1 MVTAHKTQT
10 YPNTF
15 SRIFRFQKR
24 NQRCLADGW
33 IPDEFYG
40 PEGVKEVNKQI
51 RHYFIKYSAQE
62 KQEREKK
69 NAEVLL
75 EPDPNSTEES
85 YNITVVFEGKKLVFE
100 NCNPKKPSP
109 ETLAIKPVVVENF

>member
-1 MVTAHKTQT
+1 MPETKIISNQTAE
-10 YPNTF
+10 F
-15 SRIFRFQKR
+15 ISEVEDA
-24 NQRCLADGW
+24 LAAGW

-51 RHYFIKYSAQE
+51 RHYFIKYSEQE

-75 EPDPNSTEES
+75 EPNPNSTEET
-85 YNITVVFEGKKLVFE
+85 YKITAVFEGKTLIFE
-100 NCNPKKPSP
+100 NCKPKTK
-109 ETLAIKPVVVENF
+109 V